1 MADRVFSSIRNPR
14 RQNAQKKNIKKRDT
28 KNKCEAPWRGL

>member
-1 MADRVFSSIRNPR
+1 MAERVFSSSRNPR

-28 KNKCEAPWRGL
+28 KRT